1 MAPPT
6 RVVVVT
12 GLSGGGKSTAL
23 RALEDLEWF
32 CVDNLP
38 LPLVKPFFDLMERNA
53 PGKAKKVAIG
63 LDARQGDFLA
73 GFKAEIEA
81 LRGRGYQIEILYLD
95 ADDDL
100 LVRRYSET
108 RRRHPLA
115 GDDLRAGI
123 EREKK
128 MLRPLREVAEA
139 IVDTSYLNV
148 HQLKGIIQERYG
160 RQDGSLSV
168 TLLSFG
174 FKHGLPAEADLV
186 FDVRFLPNPYFVE
199 ALSALSGRDPAVASF
214 VLDGGEAGE
223 FLNRTLDFLTYA
235 LPRYARE
242 GKAYLTIAVGCTG
255 GRHRS
260 VAVVEELG
268 RRLGEKWHL
277 TIRHRDLDRG
287 GGSA

>member
-1 MAPPT
+1 
-6 RVVVVT
+6 VVT
-12 GLSGGGKSTAL
+12 GLSGGGKSTVL
-23 RALEDLEWF
+23 RALEDLDWF

-38 LPLVKPFFDLMERNA
+38 LPLCGPFFDLLDA
-53 PGKAKKVAIG
+53 QTVKKTKVALGI
-63 LDARQGDFLA
+63 DARQGDFLG
-73 GFKAEIEA
+73 GFRDQLHE
-81 LRGRGYQIEILYLD
+81 LRARGYTVEVLYLD

-100 LVRRYSET
+100 LVRRFSET

-115 GDDLRAGI
+115 GEDLRGGI
-123 EREKK
+123 ERERKQ
-128 MLRPLREVAEA
+128 LRPLRDSAEA

-160 RQDGSLSV
+160 RQDGTLSI

-199 ALSALSGRDPAVASF
+199 ALSALSGKDETVSGF
-214 VLDGGEAGE
+214 VLQGDEGQE
-223 FLNRTLDFLTYA
+223 FLERTTEFLKYA
-235 LPRYARE
+235 LPRYASE

-260 VAVVEELG
+260 VAVTEELG
-268 RRLGEKWHL
+268 RRLGAKWPL
-277 TIRHRDLDRG
+277 TVRHRDLERG
-287 GGSA
+287 GSP

>member
-1 MAPPT
+1 M

-12 GLSGGGKSTAL
+12 GLSGGGKSTSL
-23 RALEDLEWF
+23 RALEDLDWF

-38 LPLVKPFFDLMERNA
+38 LPLLAPFFDLIDSDAQEEKRT
-53 PGKAKKVAIG
+53 KVAIG
-63 LDARQGDFLA
+63 IDARQGGLLGSFKNELA
-73 GFKAEIEA
+73 
-81 LRGRGYQIEILYLD
+81 RMRSRGYAVEVLYLD

-100 LVRRYSET
+100 LVRRFSET

-123 EREKK
+123 EHERTL
-128 MLRPLREVAEA
+128 LRPLRDSAEA
-139 IVDTSYLNV
+139 IVDTSALNV

-160 RQDGSLSV
+160 RQDGTLSI

-199 ALSALSGRDPAVASF
+199 ALSALSGKDETVAGF
-214 VLDGGEAGE
+214 VLDGPEGRE
-223 FLNRTLDFLTYA
+223 FLDRTTDYLKYS
-235 LPRYARE
+235 LPRYASE

-268 RRLGEKWHL
+268 RRLGAEWPL
-277 TIRHRDLDRG
+277 TVRHRDLERG
-287 GGSA
+287 GSP

>member
-1 MAPPT
+1 MSM

-12 GLSGGGKSTAL
+12 GLSGGGKSTSL
-23 RALEDLEWF
+23 RALEDLDWF

-38 LPLVKPFFDLMERNA
+38 LPLVGPFFDLLDAQSDPELQ
-53 PGKAKKVAIG
+53 KTKVALGI
-63 LDARQGDFLA
+63 DARQGELLGGFQAELA
-73 GFKAEIEA
+73 R
-81 LRGRGYQIEILYLD
+81 LRARGYSVEVLYLD

-100 LVRRYSET
+100 LVRRFSET

-115 GDDLRAGI
+115 GEDLRGGL
-123 EREKK
+123 ERERKV
-128 MLRPLREVAEA
+128 LRPLRDSAEA
-139 IVDTSYLNV
+139 IVDTSALNV

-199 ALSALSGRDPAVASF
+199 ALSALSGKDETVSGF
-214 VLDGGEAGE
+214 VLKGDEGKQ
-223 FLNRTLDFLTYA
+223 FLQRTADFLEYA
-235 LPRYARE
+235 LPRYANE

-260 VAVVEELG
+260 VAVTEELG
-268 RRLGEKWHL
+268 RRLGEKWPL
-277 TIRHRDLDRG
+277 TVRHRDLERG
-287 GGSA
+287 GAP